1 MTTKRAALL
10 AAVGTTLGVASGL
23 TSSFLSCV
31 PLALHEDS
39 SPFNYLRL
47 MAPSFL
53 ITLVLG
59 VALPLFFFLLHRSP
73 PLLSIPSSLKKAAW
87 AAAIASGLVA
97 IRCVLLFGNNLLAR
111 ADPAGGA
118 AERMSHPVVW
128 ALLNTFYLVVA
139 PSIALFGALTLTL
152 FFMAV
157 ARGETGTQTVPLGL
171 RGAAMY
177 ACVVAALTAAMVTVS
192 TYFIFAISG
201 NSYQKALLQGP
212 STFVWWNAILPAAI
226 TVCDQAALAAFFLT
240 FFLKL
245 PAPQSSQWLRLNSG
259 E

>member
-1 MTTKRAALL
+1 MTTKQAALL

-23 TSSFLSCV
+23 SSSFLSWV
-31 PLALHEDS
+31 PLAVHQDS
-39 SPFNYLRL
+39 SPFNYLRP
-47 MAPSFL
+47 MAPSLL

-59 VALPLFFFLLHRSP
+59 AALPLFFFLLHRSP

-97 IRCVLLFGNNLLAR
+97 FECVLLFGTRLLAR
-111 ADPAGGA
+111 AEPARDA
-118 AERMSHPVVW
+118 AERMSHPIVW
-128 ALLNTFYLVVA
+128 TLLKTHQLVVS
-139 PSIALFGALTLTL
+139 PSISLFAALTLLL

-171 RGAAMY
+171 RRAAMY
-177 ACVVAALTAAMVTVS
+177 ACVVAALVAAMATVG
-192 TYFIFAISG
+192 TYFTFAISG
-201 NSYQKALLQGP
+201 HSYQKALHQAGP

-226 TVCDQAALAAFFLT
+226 TICNQVSLAAFFLT

-245 PAPQSSQWLRLNSG
+245 PAPQSSQWLSSG